1 MMTKIY
7 KEIIFMIGQPGADL
21 VTFHEVIK
29 ILVTKVC
36 EEVLKNPDIILFE
49 PHLHQEKRH
58 SKSNLFIYTLF
69 NVDNLQLLQ

>member
-49 PHLHQEKRH
+49 PHLHQEK
-58 SKSNLFIYTLF
+58 KTQQKQVIYLHF
-69 NVDNLQLLQ
+69 V

>member
-1 MMTKIY
+1 
-7 KEIIFMIGQPGADL
+7 MIGQPGADL

-49 PHLHQEKRH
+49 PHLHQEK
-58 SKSNLFIYTLF
+58 KAQQKQFIYLHF
-69 NVDNLQLLQ
+69 V